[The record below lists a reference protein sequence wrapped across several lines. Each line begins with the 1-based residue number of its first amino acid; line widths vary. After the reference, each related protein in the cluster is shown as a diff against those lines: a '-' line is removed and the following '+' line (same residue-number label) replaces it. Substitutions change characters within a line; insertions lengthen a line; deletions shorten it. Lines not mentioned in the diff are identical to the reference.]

1 MKTLDGQTLILLGGT
16 MTNQDNKDEFIA
28 SLNALITKTEALGSF
43 RGKTKALSALRR
55 IKTLS
60 ALR

>member
-1 MKTLDGQTLILLGGT
+1 
-16 MTNQDNKDEFIA
+16 MTNQDNKDEFLA
-28 SLNALITKTEALGSF
+28 SLEALIRKTEAGGSF